1 VWGITCLLAG
11 VTVFSRMPRLDK
23 IRPGS
28 FFGVTALALGIYG
41 YSTFVSPRTQAL
53 LSSAFWIPNG
63 VIFAFLIIGLISAV
77 LGKLKP
83 KWGMTPLIG
92 LGGIAAFLVLSTLL
106 QRDPSAL
113 DRSLWALVLANAA
126 FLYLWWLSALVFDLV
141 YIWHRFICSYKTTA
155 ILSTLRGEAP
165 SDLKA

>member
-1 VWGITCLLAG
+1 MDRFCQ
-11 VTVFSRMPRLDK
+11 S
-23 IRPGS
+23 
-28 FFGVTALALGIYG
+28 YC
-41 YSTFVSPRTQAL
+41 
-53 LSSAFWIPNG
+53 
-63 VIFAFLIIGLISAV
+63 AV
-77 LGKLKP
+77 LLVLGVASRRYVP
-83 KWGMTPLIG
+83 PMTALIG

-106 QRDPSAL
+106 QKDPSAL

-165 SDLKA
+165 SHLKA